1 MTKSKIKNNSENII
15 LIGMMG
21 SGKSTVGNLLA
32 KLLYEYTFID
42 SDKEI
47 ERITGSTISN
57 LFLSKGEHYFRDL
70 ESKVLREINTQKIIL
85 ASGGGM
91 PFYNNNWNVLSK
103 LGTTFFLNQSLQQLL
118 INCKKSTAKRPL
130 YNEATFIK
138 ILEERTPIFQKS
150 NHTIDCFGLK
160 PSEIADVIFRLHQ
173 SV

>member
-21 SGKSTVGNLLA
+21 SGKSTVGRLLA
-32 KLLYEYTFID
+32 KLLDEYTFID

-47 ERITGSTISN
+47 ERITGATISN
-57 LFLSKGEHYFRDL
+57 LFLSKGEHYFREL

-91 PFYNNNWNVLSK
+91 PFHNNNWDVLSK
-103 LGTTFFLNQSLQQLL
+103 LGTTFFLNQSLKQLL

-150 NHTIDCFGLK
+150 NYIIDCFGLK